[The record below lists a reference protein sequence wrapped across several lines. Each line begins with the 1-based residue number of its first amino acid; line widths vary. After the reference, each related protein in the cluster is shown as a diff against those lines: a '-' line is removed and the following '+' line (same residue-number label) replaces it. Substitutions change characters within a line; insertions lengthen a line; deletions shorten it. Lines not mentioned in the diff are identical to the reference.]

1 LISKIEPLLAT
12 VTAVNEQLAKVQREK
27 ALQAIDEKIIE
38 VQSKLAAVSASPDL
52 SNKALLNLQDLK
64 KQISNQVSI
73 AQILYLQTQ
82 AGEAMDE
89 AFTLIEV
96 SQVIPVP
103 PGGGSKPQGPG
114 QTSVPPPV
122 KTTHVI
128 RAAELSSKTYLET
141 EADVD
146 TYIEKLKAAL
156 LEAVRSGQIARV
168 Q

>member
-1 LISKIEPLLAT
+1 MISKIEPLLST
-12 VTAVNEQLAKVQREK
+12 VTTVNEQLAKVQREK
-27 ALQAIDEKIIE
+27 ALQIIDEKIIE
-38 VQSKLAAVSASPDL
+38 VQSRLTEVNASPDL
-52 SNKALLNLQDLK
+52 SNKALLGLQGLK
-64 KQISNQVSI
+64 KQLASQTSI

-103 PGGGSKPQGPG
+103 LGGGSKPQGPG

-128 RAAELSSKTYLET
+128 RAAEFSSKTYLET

-146 TYIEKLKAAL
+146 VYVEKLKAAL
-156 LEAVRSGQIARV
+156 LEAVRSGQIARI